1 MVVFMKYCKL
11 IWIVIT
17 FIILVWIYYL
27 FISPNIFKKREYAV
41 PNISGLSEID
51 AIRLLEDNDFNYSI
65 NYIQG
70 DNNIVSYTYPKEGSM
85 IYKSNTIDV
94 YITKQMSCNYNSFVG
109 LIYDNNIEMIN
120 DYCHKYKINLNVL
133 YEENNTYSSGLIFY
147 QSKTVNDIIA
157 EINDLKKNGI
167 DAEAFERAKK
177 RIYGDLVKDYNE
189 VSTIASGIVADY
201 FKNIDSFDY
210 FEEFSSINKE
220 YVEEVLKELFVE
232 SKMVVS
238 VIKPNKK

>member
-1 MVVFMKYCKL
+1 MKYCKL

-147 QSKTVNDIIA
+147 QSKTVNDIIV
-157 EINDLKKNGI
+157 ENDELILKV
-167 DAEAFERAKK
+167 A
-177 RIYGDLVKDYNE
+177 
-189 VSTIASGIVADY
+189 VS
-201 FKNIDSFDY
+201 N
-210 FEEFSSINKE
+210 E
-220 YVEEVLKELFVE
+220 YVTMPNLVNMHILDAIKILDEYNLKYNIIYYN
-232 SKMVVS
+232 S
-238 VIKPNKK
+238 VIENDIIISQSIDEGTIIKKGNNNYFNIYVSNGLC